1 VLERAAQIG
10 PIVAHLPTI
19 ADISGGTPRFRGGSV
34 VALPSLVQ
42 VETELH
48 RTVHDSGLAAATGPL
63 PLAPDVSIDAAGVTD
78 IGRLRSANE
87 DAFLI
92 GTLQRSLMVHE
103 ASPAARGWFTGEPA
117 GTLLMV
123 ADGMGGQGGGDVA
136 ASTAIN
142 AVTRYLLNV
151 MSWTPATPSATRASL
166 SGVREQLSS
175 ALLVGDEVVKRTG
188 ARSGTPNM
196 GTTLTMALVQ
206 YPVLYV
212 AHVGDTRCYLLHEG
226 KLKLL
231 TTDHNLAQKLAD
243 DSPNDFEPAPH
254 LQNILWNSLG
264 ATNELPQPQLCK
276 LTLAADDTLML
287 CSDGLNKH
295 VTDAE
300 LQRVLE
306 SPGTS
311 AEHAAELV
319 RMANAAGGTDNITV
333 VVTRLGRAA

>member
-1 VLERAAQIG
+1 MARLL
-10 PIVAHLPTI
+10 LPE
-19 ADISGGTPRFRGGSV
+19 PV
-34 VALPSLVQ
+34 VQ
-42 VETELH
+42 VESQLP
-48 RTVHDSGLAAATGPL
+48 RTVTDASAATP
-63 PLAPDVSIDAAGVTD
+63 PNPPPVAADVRIDAAGVTD
-78 IGRLRSANE
+78 VGRSRSTNE

-151 MSWTPATPSATRASL
+151 MSWTRVNTARGSHT
-166 SGVREQLSS
+166 GVREQLSS

-196 GTTLTMALVQ
+196 GTTLTIALLQ
-206 YPVLYV
+206 WPVLYV
-212 AHVGDTRCYLLHEG
+212 AHVGDTRCYLHHEG
-226 KLKLL
+226 QLRLL
-231 TTDHNLAQKLAD
+231 TTDHNLAQKLVD
-243 DSPNDFEPAPH
+243 DGTSDFEPPSH

-276 LTLAADDTLML
+276 LTLGVGDTLLL

-295 VTDAE
+295 VTDGE
-300 LQRVLE
+300 LKSVLE

-319 RMANAAGGTDNITV
+319 RLANAAGGTDNITV
-333 VVTRLGRAA
+333 VVTRLGPAA

>member
-1 VLERAAQIG
+1 
-10 PIVAHLPTI
+10 
-19 ADISGGTPRFRGGSV
+19 
-34 VALPSLVQ
+34 VQ
-42 VETELH
+42 VEPQTPRSALVS
-48 RTVHDSGLAAATGPL
+48 TLTS
-63 PLAPDVSIDAAGVTD
+63 APEPSPASADIHLDAAGATD
-78 IGRLRSANE
+78 VGRARSTNE

-92 GTLQRSLMVHE
+92 GTLQRSLVVHD

-123 ADGMGGQGGGDVA
+123 ADGMGGQGGGDIA

-151 MSWTPATPSATRASL
+151 MSWNRSAPSGTRGSL
-166 SGVREQLSS
+166 TGVREQLSS

-206 YPVLYV
+206 WPVLYV
-212 AHVGDTRCYLLHEG
+212 AHVGDTRCYLLHRGE
-226 KLKLL
+226 LRLL
-231 TTDHNLAQKLAD
+231 TTDHNLAQKLMD
-243 DSPNDFEPAPH
+243 DGATDAEPPAH

-276 LTLAADDTLML
+276 LTLEQGDTLVL

-295 VTDAE
+295 VSDAE
-300 LQRVLE
+300 IARVVTA
-306 SPGTS
+306 PGTS
-311 AEHAAELV
+311 ATRAAELV
-319 RMANAAGGTDNITV
+319 RLANAEGGTDNITV
-333 VVTRLGRAA
+333 VVTTFGTG